1 MVPGGA
7 IEYNPAFRSRPPS
20 TSWLPL
26 NSSHIPDQLRADPDH
41 ELTLTDVAE
50 VMFVRWKMIAAIV
63 VVVSVIALAW
73 SWRVALYR
81 GEGVLQTQS
90 LSLADYKRYTI
101 PLLDGPAF
109 LAYLVTR
116 KDFTPDDI
124 ERARA
129 RMPTGDGPSP
139 WVRPA
144 FGFTKGDVKD
154 LPDSARLGSA
164 QIDLAKAL
172 ESGKLDGAKVE
183 SLFVGADI
191 QVEARSEEL
200 VRKLALALG
209 DYISDLIIRGR
220 VVDYVGLGINETR
233 VALGKLENETLQNR
247 FLLTQ
252 QQTRL
257 NEMRDINRRYPEASR
272 ESQRQVVSLEKGG
285 ARFFSPVAQVVGA
298 ESYIAEINETL
309 RKLDRDREKL
319 QADLVFLELARVE
332 IDKAPTGRQKLE
344 LLEAILSA
352 SLRAMD
358 TKNEAIRE
366 SYNSAK
372 LNIGQIRYLA
382 SDGIRFVSPPVVR
395 EPSYKQIAAITA
407 AAAVAGLLLG
417 MMISLVLAW
426 SANLQASRRGA

>member
-1 MVPGGA
+1 MD
-7 IEYNPAFRSRPPS
+7 
-20 TSWLPL
+20 
-26 NSSHIPDQLRADPDH
+26 SSHTPDHLRADAEH

-50 VMFVRWKMIAAIV
+50 VMFVRWKMIVAIV
-63 VVVSVIALAW
+63 IAITAIALAW

-90 LSLADYKRYTI
+90 VSLADYKRYTI

-109 LAYLVTR
+109 LAYLGAR
-116 KDFTPDDI
+116 KDFAPDDI
-124 ERARA
+124 ERVRA

-154 LPDSARLGSA
+154 LPESARL
-164 QIDLAKAL
+164 
-172 ESGKLDGAKVE
+172 ESVKLDGAKAE

-200 VRKLALALG
+200 VRKLAVAVG
-209 DYISDLIIRGR
+209 DYVSDLIIRGR
-220 VVDYVGLGINETR
+220 VVDYVGLNINDTR
-233 VALGKLENETLQNR
+233 VALGRLENETLQNR

-257 NEMRDINRRYPEASR
+257 AEMRDISRRYPDASR
-272 ESQRQVVSLEKGG
+272 DNQRQVVSLEKGG

-309 RKLDRDREKL
+309 RKLNRDREKL
-319 QADLVFLELARVE
+319 QADLAFLELARPA
-332 IDKAPTGRQKLE
+332 IDKAPTGREKLD
-344 LLEAILSA
+344 LIEATLA
-352 SLRAMD
+352 TSLRAMD

-366 SYNSAK
+366 SYNTAK

-395 EPSYKQIAAITA
+395 DPSYKQIAAVTA
-407 AAAVAGLLLG
+407 AAAIAGLLVG
-417 MMISLVLAW
+417 MMVALVLAW

>member
-1 MVPGGA
+1 MDARAGPPGVDRLQSGLA
-7 IEYNPAFRSRPPS
+7 YAPAFELSR
-20 TSWLPL
+20 LAL
-26 NSSHIPDQLRADPDH
+26 ESSHTSDYLQADTRR

-50 VMFVRWKMIAAIV
+50 VMFVRWKMIVAIV
-63 VVVSVIALAW
+63 IAITAIALAW

-90 LSLADYKRYTI
+90 VSLADYKRYTI

-109 LAYLVTR
+109 LAYLGTR

-124 ERARA
+124 ERVRR

-139 WVRPA
+139 WARPA

-154 LPDSARLGSA
+154 LPDSARL
-164 QIDLAKAL
+164 
-172 ESGKLDGAKVE
+172 ESVKVDGAKAE
-183 SLFVGADI
+183 TLFVGADI

-200 VRKLALALG
+200 VRKLAVALG
-209 DYISDLIIRGR
+209 DYVSDLIIRGR
-220 VVDYVGLGINETR
+220 VVDYVGLNINETR
-233 VALGKLENETLQNR
+233 QALGRLENETLQHK

-257 NEMRDINRRYPEASR
+257 TEMRDINRRYPEASR
-272 ESQRQVVSLEKGG
+272 ESQRQVVSLDKGG

-298 ESYIAEINETL
+298 ESYISEINETL
-309 RKLDRDREKL
+309 RKLERDRQKL
-319 QADLVFLELARVE
+319 QADVTFLELARVA
-332 IDKAPTGRQKLE
+332 IDKASTGNQKLDV
-344 LLEAILSA
+344 LEAALA
-352 SLRAMD
+352 TSLRTMD

-366 SYNSAK
+366 SYNTAK
-372 LNIGQIRYLA
+372 LSIGQIRYLA
-382 SDGIRFVSPPVVR
+382 NDGIRFVSPPVVR
-395 EPSYKQIAAITA
+395 DPSYKQIAAITA

-417 MMISLVLAW
+417 MMVALVLAW

>member
-20 TSWLPL
+20 TSWPPL

-109 LAYLVTR
+109 LAYLATR
-116 KDFTPDDI
+116 KDFTPDEI
-124 ERARA
+124 ERVRR

-154 LPDSARLGSA
+154 LPESARL
-164 QIDLAKAL
+164 
-172 ESGKLDGAKVE
+172 ESVKLDGAKAE

-191 QVEARSEEL
+191 QVEARSEDL
-200 VRKLALALG
+200 VRKLAAAVG
-209 DYISDLIIRGR
+209 DYVSDLIIRGR
-220 VVDYVGLGINETR
+220 VVDYVGLNINETR
-233 VALGKLENETLQNR
+233 VALGRLENETLQNR

-252 QQTRL
+252 QQARL
-257 NEMRDINRRYPEASR
+257 SEMRDINRRYPEASR
-272 ESQRQVVSLEKGG
+272 ESQRQVVSLDKGG

-309 RKLDRDREKL
+309 RKLERDRQKL
-319 QADLVFLELARVE
+319 EADLAFLELARVE
-332 IDKAPTGRQKLE
+332 IDKGATGRQKLD
-344 LLEAILSA
+344 LLEAVLSV

-358 TKNEAIRE
+358 AKNEAIRE

-407 AAAVAGLLLG
+407 AASVAGLLLG

>member
-1 MVPGGA
+1 MHWVGNRAGPQGVDRLQSGLPYA
-7 IEYNPAFRSRPPS
+7 PAFELSRLALEP
-20 TSWLPL
+20 
-26 NSSHIPDQLRADPDH
+26 SHISDH
-41 ELTLTDVAE
+41 LQGDTHRELTLTDVAE
-50 VMFVRWKMIAAIV
+50 VMFVRWKMIIAIV
-63 VVVSVIALAW
+63 IVIAALALAW

-90 LSLADYKRYTI
+90 VSLADYKRYTI

-109 LAYLVTR
+109 LAYLGTR

-124 ERARA
+124 ERVRR

-154 LPDSARLGSA
+154 LPDSARL
-164 QIDLAKAL
+164 
-172 ESGKLDGAKVE
+172 ESFKVDGAKAE

-191 QVEARSEEL
+191 QVEARSEDL
-200 VRKLALALG
+200 VRKLALAVG
-209 DYISDLIIRGR
+209 DYVSDLIIRGR
-220 VVDYVGLGINETR
+220 VVDYVGLNINETR
-233 VALGKLENETLQNR
+233 LALGRLENETLQNK

-252 QQTRL
+252 QQARL
-257 NEMRDINRRYPEASR
+257 TEMRDINRRYPEASR
-272 ESQRQVVSLEKGG
+272 ESQRQVVSLDKGG

-309 RKLDRDREKL
+309 RKLDRDRQKL
-319 QADLVFLELARVE
+319 EADLAFLELARVE
-332 IDKAPTGRQKLE
+332 IDKAPTGRQKLD
-344 LLEAILSA
+344 LLEAALAA

-366 SYNSAK
+366 SYNTAK

-382 SDGIRFVSPPVVR
+382 SDGIRFVSPPVLR

-407 AAAVAGLLLG
+407 AAAVEGLLLG
-417 MMISLVLAW
+417 MMVALVLAW
-426 SANLQASRRGA
+426 GANLQASRRGA

>member
-1 MVPGGA
+1 MD
-7 IEYNPAFRSRPPS
+7 
-20 TSWLPL
+20 TS
-26 NSSHIPDQLRADPDH
+26 HTPDHLHSDTQH

-50 VMFVRWKMIAAIV
+50 VMFVRWKMIVGIVIV
-63 VVVSVIALAW
+63 VTALALAW

-90 LSLADYKRYTI
+90 VSLADYKRYTI

-109 LAYLVTR
+109 LAYLGTR
-116 KDFTPDDI
+116 KDFSPDDI
-124 ERARA
+124 EGVRR

-154 LPDSARLGSA
+154 LPDSARL
-164 QIDLAKAL
+164 
-172 ESGKLDGAKVE
+172 ESVRADGAKAE

-200 VRKLALALG
+200 VRKLALAVG
-209 DYISDLIIRGR
+209 DYVSDLIIRGR
-220 VVDYVGLGINETR
+220 VVDYVGLNINETR
-233 VALGKLENETLQNR
+233 LALGRLENETLQNK

-257 NEMRDINRRYPEASR
+257 TEMRDINRRYPEASR
-272 ESQRQVVSLEKGG
+272 ESQRQVVSLDKGG

-298 ESYIAEINETL
+298 ESYISEINETL
-309 RKLDRDREKL
+309 RKLERDRQKL
-319 QADLVFLELARVE
+319 QADLAFLEVARVE
-332 IDKAPTGRQKLE
+332 IDKASTGHQKLD
-344 LLEAILSA
+344 LLDAALA
-352 SLRAMD
+352 TSLRAMD
-358 TKNEAIRE
+358 TKNDAIRE
-366 SYNSAK
+366 SYNTAK
-372 LNIGQIRYLA
+372 LYIGQIRYLA

-407 AAAVAGLLLG
+407 AAAVGGLLFG

-426 SANLQASRRGA
+426 SAILQASRKGA

>member
-1 MVPGGA
+1 MYWIGTRAGPPGVDRLQSGLPYA
-7 IEYNPAFRSRPPS
+7 PAFELNRLALKPS
-20 TSWLPL
+20 HTSDYLQVDT
-26 NSSHIPDQLRADPDH
+26 HR

-50 VMFVRWKMIAAIV
+50 VMFVRWKMIVAIV
-63 VVVSVIALAW
+63 IAITVLALAW

-90 LSLADYKRYTI
+90 VSLADYKRYTI

-109 LAYLVTR
+109 LAYLGTR
-116 KDFTPDDI
+116 KDFAPDEI
-124 ERARA
+124 ERVRA

-154 LPDSARLGSA
+154 LPDSARLFGFTRSDA
-164 QIDLAKAL
+164 D
-172 ESGKLDGAKVE
+172 SGRQEGVKLDGAKAE

-209 DYISDLIIRGR
+209 DYVSDLIIRGR
-220 VVDYVGLGINETR
+220 VVDYVGLNINETR
-233 VALGKLENETLQNR
+233 VALGRLENETLQNK

-257 NEMRDINRRYPEASR
+257 TEMRDINRRYPEASR

-298 ESYIAEINETL
+298 ESYISEINETL

-319 QADLVFLELARVE
+319 QADLAFLELARVE
-332 IDKAPTGRQKLE
+332 IDKTPTGRQKLDM
-344 LLEAILSA
+344 LEATLA
-352 SLRAMD
+352 TSLRAMD

-366 SYNSAK
+366 SYNGAK
-372 LNIGQIRYLA
+372 LNI
-382 SDGIRFVSPPVVR
+382 
-395 EPSYKQIAAITA
+395 
-407 AAAVAGLLLG
+407 
-417 MMISLVLAW
+417 
-426 SANLQASRRGA
+426 